1 MTTPAAYAWRID
13 VDHLADAA
21 TAEARPGTSGPRNT
35 APELAHR
42 LDTGAG
48 LRFEM
53 YDDDGEHYYSG
64 RIVGTFEGDEPLIDY
79 GRPNAGATLIT
90 YPDAPHYDSEA

>member
-13 VDHLADAA
+13 LDHLADER
-21 TAEARPGTSGPRNT
+21 TNEAGTQGPRNM
-35 APELAHR
+35 AAELAAE
-42 LDTGAG
+42 LDNGAG
-48 LRFEM
+48 LTFEM

-79 GRPNAGATLIT
+79 GRPNAGAVLIT
-90 YPDAPHYDSEA
+90 YPTAPHYDSEA

>member
-1 MTTPAAYAWRID
+1 MSAISDPSAYAWQID
-13 VDHLADAA
+13 ADHIGTNSAGTAGPPNMPYRLEHDLAAG
-21 TAEARPGTSGPRNT
+21 RG
-35 APELAHR
+35 LA
-42 LDTGAG
+42 
-48 LRFEM
+48 FEM